1 MVALRSAD
9 GPPFP
14 FRFREKEG
22 HNLAVRCPHYLINN
36 NHIDSLT
43 MPYLYMNTIEKSFF
57 PSPLTF
63 SYAKR
68 AARLERASNIYM
80 TNQC

>member
-14 FRFREKEG
+14 FCFRGKEG
-22 HNLAVRCPHYLINN
+22 HNLAVRRLHYLINN
-36 NHIDSLT
+36 DYIKTLT
-43 MPYLYMNTIEKSFF
+43 MPYLYMNTIEKSIFN
-57 PSPLTF
+57 SPFSF

-68 AARLERASNIYM
+68 AARLERSSNVFM
-80 TNQC
+80 TYQC